1 MQDFKD
7 KFQRF
12 LELMEVMEQAVVY
25 KLRQKNPMISD
36 DEIKAELAK
45 WYLDRPGAPYGDAE
59 GIVGDVSKYLK

>member
-1 MQDFKD
+1 MQDYQA

-12 LELMEVMEQAVVY
+12 LELMELMEQSVIY

-36 DEIKAELAK
+36 CEIKAELSK

-59 GIVGDVSKYLK
+59 GLVGDVSKYLK